1 MEGMVP
7 AIPGVLQLL
16 LAHNWF
22 VGRMMSLAS
31 QSQGDNRGP
40 STHPTASPR
49 LNSPIQHSVMPPP
62 PL

>member
-16 LAHNWF
+16 LGHNWF

-31 QSQGDNRGP
+31 QSQGGQQR
-40 STHPTASPR
+40 T
-49 LNSPIQHSVMPPP
+49 QHT
-62 PL
+62 PLLLPHG